1 MILQV
6 DFALC
11 LNHLQFA
18 DDTLI
23 FCINNVDQVQKIGVA
38 LDIFLAISGLKVNY
52 SKSQILGCKVSQ
64 EEFKN
69 LADLLD
75 VSVGTLPINYLGAAL
90 GDNPRR
96 KSFWRPVF
104 EKMRAKLWLWNSKWM
119 SLSGRLVMLKS
130 VMSVVLIYHM
140 VVFQTPVGVIG
151 EMEKPMRSFLWGE
164 EMAAAPYRGLLG
176 VKSVKAIN

>member
-1 MILQV
+1 
-6 DFALC
+6 
-11 LNHLQFA
+11 
-18 DDTLI
+18 
-23 FCINNVDQVQKIGVA
+23 
-38 LDIFLAISGLKVNY
+38 
-52 SKSQILGCKVSQ
+52 
-64 EEFKN
+64 
-69 LADLLD
+69 
-75 VSVGTLPINYLGAAL
+75 
-90 GDNPRR
+90 
-96 KSFWRPVF
+96 
-104 EKMRAKLWLWNSKWM
+104 M